1 MYVRMYK
8 VTLVVIR
15 PEVMQWEQLVW
26 VICTSLPLWHRQPAK
41 SEQRPEVR
49 GSLCRSIKGT
59 YQSMELVFYSMKCYS
74 RSCCIGSM
82 LYSKHYWD
90 PDTYLQFQ
98 NSEVDLYATQS
109 SRTAGSAYYL
119 ACTAEIQA
127 DPAQLLWLVKDVWLI
142 ASLSYIPLHAVVD
155 HLKKVLLCILLMY
168 VDG

>member
-1 MYVRMYK
+1 MYK

-109 SRTAGSAYYL
+109 TRTAGSAYYL
-119 ACTAEIQA
+119 ACTAEIRSYRLTLHNCYGLWKMSDWSQVYHIYHYM
-127 DPAQLLWLVKDVWLI
+127 LLWTT
-142 ASLSYIPLHAVVD
+142 SRRCSYAF
-155 HLKKVLLCILLMY
+155 CWCT
-168 VDG
+168 